1 MYPQKQEVV
10 LFGTDTNVNELKEYI
25 PEIKVRMNKGK
36 TFDVDTV
43 KSSQN
48 VYDMLK
54 RVYGKNLFQEHFV
67 VLLFNRANKLIG
79 FYKHTIGSSNA
90 TLADIPMIIGIVT
103 KSLAQSVIISHN
115 HPSGNT
121 NPSEADKALT
131 KKAKI
136 AFDSVGIAMLDH
148 VIYTEN
154 GYFSFADDGILNG
167 IQNTKTMITV
177 ENILDTYPQISQDI
191 LPTALQQAEFAFIEE
206 NIDLYN
212 EDETIKQYID
222 TFVEKLNEV
231 VNKNENSEVVEQHM
245 PEQTDHHKKSSKS
258 TKQKGE
264 PKEKVKK
271 QPKQKVEKNVDD
283 IIPDE
288 VDFISPEVKFIKRY
302 IGLHDKSKDKAA
314 ILSFINALQRAIV
327 EKRIRKT
334 SGYASEIEKIQS
346 QLVECYNEMANTIK
360 ITIKPESLEKYEAIT
375 KSEKISAIVKFVKQY
390 ISIHGK
396 TDVKKKAKTL
406 YNRYERAFNNGDI
419 SYNDVRY
426 KEVHAISQ
434 SLIAYLQ
441 DRTDTI
447 EIKETELNGLMGLAG
462 ITVNGLNGL
471 ETAPTQCISSTKL
484 ANMEFET
491 IGLHGKY
498 NKLIGDPSVGFTA
511 MVYGLP
517 KSGKSTLCIDFAH
530 YLAQNHGKV
539 LYVALE
545 EGFGYTLKEKFER
558 LNAIHPNLIIADT
571 IPQNLSQYNFVFID
585 SVSKAGMTIDQLVK
599 LHKQFPQTAFV
610 FIFHSTKD
618 GNFRGGQGF
627 AHEVD
632 CIIDVA
638 DGVAKGNGRF
648 GVGGEINVFND

>member
-10 LFGTDTNVNELKEYI
+10 LFGTTTDVNELKAYI

-121 NPSEADKALT
+121 QPSEADKALT

-136 AFDSVGIAMLDH
+136 AFDSVGISLLDH

-154 GYFSFADDGILNG
+154 GYFSFGDDGILNG

-177 ENILDTYPQISQDI
+177 ENILDTYPQISQGI
-191 LPTALQQAEFAFIEE
+191 LPTALKHSEFEFIQE
-206 NIDLYN
+206 NLDLYN
-212 EDETIKQYID
+212 DDETIKKYID
-222 TFVEKLNEV
+222 TFIEKLNQVLE
-231 VNKNENSEVVEQHM
+231 KTDNSEDDNHSLPIQIDHPKKTGKASNQKVV
-245 PEQTDHHKKSSKS
+245 KK
-258 TKQKGE
+258 E
-264 PKEKVKK
+264 K
-271 QPKQKVEKNVDD
+271 QPKQVKQKTEEITPDD
-283 IIPDE
+283 
-288 VDFISPEVKFIKRY
+288 VDFISPEVRFIKRF
-302 IGLHDKSKDKAA
+302 IGLHDKAKDKAT

-375 KSEKISAIVKFVKQY
+375 KSEKISAIVKFIKQY

-406 YNRYERAFNNGDI
+406 YNRYEKAFNNGDI

-426 KEVHAISQ
+426 KEVHAIAQ

-441 DRTDTI
+441 DSTDSI
-447 EIKETELNGLMGLAG
+447 EIKETELHGLMGIIG
-462 ITVNGLNGL
+462 ETVNGLGNT
-471 ETAPTQCISSTKL
+471 ETNSPNIVSSSSL
-484 ANMEFET
+484 SEMQFDT
-491 IGLHGKY
+491 IGLQGKY
-498 NKLIGDPSVGFTA
+498 RNLIGDPSRGFTA

-517 KSGKSTLCIDFAH
+517 KSGKSTLSIDFAK
-530 YLAQNHGKV
+530 YLAEHHGKV
-539 LYVALE
+539 LYVAIE
-545 EGFGYTLKEKFER
+545 EGFGYTLQEKFDR
-558 LNAIHPNLIIADT
+558 LNATHPNLAIAETLPTD
-571 IPQNLSQYNFVFID
+571 LSKWDFVFID
-585 SVSKAGMTIDQLVK
+585 SVSKAGYTNDVLAK
-599 LHKQFPQTAFV
+599 LHKQFPKTAFI

-618 GNFRGGQGF
+618 GKFRGGQEF

-632 CIIDVA
+632 CIIDVEK
-638 DGVAKGNGRF
+638 GVASANGRF
-648 GVGGEINVFND
+648 GVGGKLNVFEE

>member
-10 LFGTDTNVNELKEYI
+10 LFGTTTDVNELKAYI

-48 VYDMLK
+48 VYDMLN

-121 NPSEADKALT
+121 QPSEADKALT

-136 AFDSVGIAMLDH
+136 AFDSVGISLLDH

-154 GYFSFADDGILNG
+154 GYFSFGDDGILNG

-177 ENILDTYPQISQDI
+177 ENILDTYPQISQGI
-191 LPTALQQAEFAFIEE
+191 LPTALKHSEFEFIQE
-206 NIDLYN
+206 NLDLYN
-212 EDETIKQYID
+212 DDETIKKYID
-222 TFVEKLNEV
+222 TFIEKLNQVLE
-231 VNKNENSEVVEQHM
+231 KTDNSEDDNHSLPIQIDHPKKTGKASNQKVV
-245 PEQTDHHKKSSKS
+245 KK
-258 TKQKGE
+258 E
-264 PKEKVKK
+264 K
-271 QPKQKVEKNVDD
+271 QPKQVKQKTEEITPDD
-283 IIPDE
+283 
-288 VDFISPEVKFIKRY
+288 VDFISPEVRFIKRF
-302 IGLHDKSKDKAA
+302 IGLHDKAKDKAT

-375 KSEKISAIVKFVKQY
+375 KSEKISAIVKFIKQY

-406 YNRYERAFNNGDI
+406 YNRYEKAFNNGDI

-426 KEVHAISQ
+426 KEVHAIAQ

-441 DRTDTI
+441 DSTDSI
-447 EIKETELNGLMGLAG
+447 EIKETELHGLMGIIG
-462 ITVNGLNGL
+462 ETVNGLGNT
-471 ETAPTQCISSTKL
+471 ETNSPNIVSSSSL
-484 ANMEFET
+484 SEMQFDT
-491 IGLHGKY
+491 IGLQGKY
-498 NKLIGDPSVGFTA
+498 RNLIGDPSRGFTA

-517 KSGKSTLCIDFAH
+517 KSGKSTLSIDFAK
-530 YLAQNHGKV
+530 YLAEHHGKV
-539 LYVALE
+539 LYVAIE
-545 EGFGYTLKEKFER
+545 EGFGYTLQEKFER
-558 LNAIHPNLIIADT
+558 LNAIHPNLVIAEKLPTD
-571 IPQNLSQYNFVFID
+571 LSKWDFVFID
-585 SVSKAGMTIDQLVK
+585 SVSKAGYSNDVLAK
-599 LHKQFPQTAFV
+599 LHKQFPKTAFI

-618 GNFRGGQGF
+618 GKFRGGQEF

-632 CIIDVA
+632 CIIDVE
-638 DGVAKGNGRF
+638 KGIASANGRF
-648 GVGGEINVFND
+648 GVGGKLNVFEE

>member
-10 LFGTDTNVNELKEYI
+10 LFGTDTNVQELKEYI

-43 KSSQN
+43 KTSQN

-103 KSLAQSVIISHN
+103 KSLAQSVVLSHN
-115 HPSGNT
+115 HPSGNA

-136 AFDSVGIAMLDH
+136 AFDSVGIAILDH

-177 ENILDTYPQISQDI
+177 ENILDTYPQISQGI
-191 LPTALQQAEFAFIEE
+191 LPTALKHSEFEFIQE

-231 VNKNENSEVVEQHM
+231 LEKQGDSEVVDHRLPIQI
-245 PEQTDHHKKSSKS
+245 DHHQKSGKADKQKAEPKVKTTKQ
-258 TKQKGE
+258 TKQKA
-264 PKEKVKK
+264 EKK
-271 QPKQKVEKNVDD
+271 VDD
-283 IIPDE
+283 IVPDDVE
-288 VDFISPEVKFIKRY
+288 FISPEVKFIKRFV
-302 IGLHDKSKDKAA
+302 GLNDKHTEKAT
-314 ILSFINALQRAIV
+314 ILSFINAMQRSIV

-334 SGYASEIEKIQS
+334 SGYAKEIEKIQN
-346 QLVECYNEMANTIK
+346 QLIECHNQMGKTIK
-360 ITIKPESLEKYEAIT
+360 ISIVPETLDKYIAIT
-375 KSEKISAIVKFVKQY
+375 KSEVVKATVRFIKQY
-390 ISIHGK
+390 IALHGK
-396 TDVKKKAKTL
+396 TDVKKKAKAL
-406 YNRYERAFNNGDI
+406 YNRYEKAFNNGDI
-419 SYNDVRY
+419 SYNDIRY
-426 KEVHAISQ
+426 NEVHAIAQ
-434 SLIAYLQ
+434 SLISYLQ
-441 DRTDTI
+441 DSTDSI
-447 EIKETELNGLMGLAG
+447 EIKETELHGLMGIIG
-462 ITVNGLNGL
+462 ETVNGLGNTEAVSPKL
-471 ETAPTQCISSTKL
+471 VSSETLSEMQ
-484 ANMEFET
+484 FDT
-491 IGLHGKY
+491 IGLQGKY
-498 NKLIGDPSVGFTA
+498 RNLIGDPSRGFTA

-517 KSGKSTLCIDFAH
+517 KSGKSTLSIDFAK
-530 YLAQNHGKV
+530 YLAEHHGKV
-539 LYVALE
+539 LYVAIE
-545 EGFGYTLKEKFER
+545 EGFGYTLQEKFER
-558 LNAIHPNLIIADT
+558 LHAIHPNLVIAEKLPTD
-571 IPQNLSQYNFVFID
+571 LSKWDFVFID
-585 SVSKAGMTIDQLVK
+585 SVSKAGYSNDVLAK
-599 LHKQFPQTAFV
+599 LHKQFPKTAFI

-618 GNFRGGQGF
+618 GKFRGGQEF

-632 CIIDVA
+632 CIIDVEK
-638 DGVAKGNGRF
+638 GVASANGRF
-648 GVGGEINVFND
+648 GVGGKLNVFEE

>member
-10 LFGTDTNVNELKEYI
+10 LFGTTTDVNELKAYI

-121 NPSEADKALT
+121 QPSEADKALT

-136 AFDSVGIAMLDH
+136 AFDSVGISLLDH

-154 GYFSFADDGILNG
+154 GYFSFGDDGILNG

-177 ENILDTYPQISQDI
+177 ENILDTYPQISQGI
-191 LPTALQQAEFAFIEE
+191 LPTALKHSEFEFIQE
-206 NIDLYN
+206 NLDLYN
-212 EDETIKQYID
+212 DDETIKKYID
-222 TFVEKLNEV
+222 TFIEKLNQVLE
-231 VNKNENSEVVEQHM
+231 KTDNSEDDNHSLPIQIDHPKKTGKASNQKVV
-245 PEQTDHHKKSSKS
+245 KK
-258 TKQKGE
+258 E
-264 PKEKVKK
+264 K
-271 QPKQKVEKNVDD
+271 QPKQVKQKTEEITPDD
-283 IIPDE
+283 
-288 VDFISPEVKFIKRY
+288 VDFISPEVRFIKRF
-302 IGLHDKSKDKAA
+302 IGLHDKAKDKAT

-375 KSEKISAIVKFVKQY
+375 KSEKISAIVKFIKQY

-406 YNRYERAFNNGDI
+406 YNRYEKAFNNGDI

-426 KEVHAISQ
+426 KEVHAIAQ

-441 DRTDTI
+441 DSTDSI
-447 EIKETELNGLMGLAG
+447 EIKETELHGLMGIIG
-462 ITVNGLNGL
+462 ETVNGLGNT
-471 ETAPTQCISSTKL
+471 ETNSPNIVSSSSL
-484 ANMEFET
+484 SEMQFDT
-491 IGLHGKY
+491 IGLQGKY
-498 NKLIGDPSVGFTA
+498 RNLIGDPSRGFTA

-517 KSGKSTLCIDFAH
+517 KSGKSTLSIDFAK
-530 YLAQNHGKV
+530 YLAEHHGKV
-539 LYVALE
+539 LYVAIE
-545 EGFGYTLKEKFER
+545 EGFGYTLQEKFER
-558 LNAIHPNLIIADT
+558 LNAIHPNLVIAEKLPTD
-571 IPQNLSQYNFVFID
+571 LSKWDFVFID
-585 SVSKAGMTIDQLVK
+585 SVSKAGYSNDVLAK
-599 LHKQFPQTAFV
+599 LHKQFPKTAFI

-618 GNFRGGQGF
+618 GKFRGGQEF

-632 CIIDVA
+632 CIIDVE
-638 DGVAKGNGRF
+638 KGIASANGRF
-648 GVGGEINVFND
+648 GVGGKLNVFEE

>member
-10 LFGTDTNVNELKEYI
+10 LFGTTTDVNELKAYI

-121 NPSEADKALT
+121 QPSEADKALT

-136 AFDSVGIAMLDH
+136 AFDSVGISLLDH

-154 GYFSFADDGILNG
+154 GYFSFGDDGILNG

-177 ENILDTYPQISQDI
+177 ENILDTYPQISQGI
-191 LPTALQQAEFAFIEE
+191 LPTALKHSEFEFIQE
-206 NIDLYN
+206 NLDLYN
-212 EDETIKQYID
+212 DDETIKKYID
-222 TFVEKLNEV
+222 TFIEKLNQVLE
-231 VNKNENSEVVEQHM
+231 KTDNSEDDNHSLPIQIDHPKKTGKASNQKVV
-245 PEQTDHHKKSSKS
+245 KK
-258 TKQKGE
+258 E
-264 PKEKVKK
+264 K
-271 QPKQKVEKNVDD
+271 QPKQVKQKTEEITPDD
-283 IIPDE
+283 
-288 VDFISPEVKFIKRY
+288 VDFISPEVRFIKRF
-302 IGLHDKSKDKAA
+302 IGLHDKAKDKAT
-314 ILSFINALQRAIV
+314 ILSFINALQRAII

-375 KSEKISAIVKFVKQY
+375 KSEKISAIVKFIKQY

-406 YNRYERAFNNGDI
+406 YNRYEKAFNNGDI

-426 KEVHAISQ
+426 KEVHAIAQ

-441 DRTDTI
+441 DSTDSI
-447 EIKETELNGLMGLAG
+447 EIKETELHGLMGIIG
-462 ITVNGLNGL
+462 ETVNGLGNT
-471 ETAPTQCISSTKL
+471 ETNSPNIVSSSSL
-484 ANMEFET
+484 SEMQFDT
-491 IGLHGKY
+491 IGLQGKY
-498 NKLIGDPSVGFTA
+498 RNLIGDPSRGFTA

-517 KSGKSTLCIDFAH
+517 KSGKSTLSIDFAK
-530 YLAQNHGKV
+530 YLAEHHGKV
-539 LYVALE
+539 LYVAIE
-545 EGFGYTLKEKFER
+545 EGFGYTLQEKFER
-558 LNAIHPNLIIADT
+558 LNAIHPNLVIAEKLPTD
-571 IPQNLSQYNFVFID
+571 LSKWDFVFID
-585 SVSKAGMTIDQLVK
+585 SVSKAGYSNDVLAK
-599 LHKQFPQTAFV
+599 LHKQFPKTAFI

-618 GNFRGGQGF
+618 GKFRGGQEF

-632 CIIDVA
+632 CIIDVE
-638 DGVAKGNGRF
+638 KGIASANGRF
-648 GVGGEINVFND
+648 GVGGKLNVFEE

>member
-10 LFGTDTNVNELKEYI
+10 LFGTDTDVKELKEYI

-121 NPSEADKALT
+121 QPSEADKALT

-136 AFDSVGIAMLDH
+136 ALDSVGIALLDH
-148 VIYTEN
+148 MIYTEN

-191 LPTALQQAEFAFIEE
+191 LPTALKHSEFEFIQE

-222 TFVEKLNEV
+222 TFIEKLNQV
-231 VNKNENSEVVEQHM
+231 LKNDELPFDYDSIIPAEIEH
-245 PEQTDHHKKSSKS
+245 PKKTGKAS
-258 TKQKGE
+258 KQKAE
-264 PKEKVKK
+264 KKEKQLKPV
-271 QPKQKVEKNVDD
+271 KQKTEEITPDD
-283 IIPDE
+283 
-288 VDFISPEVKFIKRY
+288 VDFISPEVRFIKRF
-302 IGLHDKSKDKAA
+302 IGLHEKSKDKAT

-346 QLVECYNEMANTIK
+346 QLVECYNEMANTVK

-396 TDVKKKAKTL
+396 SDVKKKAKTL
-406 YNRYERAFNNGDI
+406 YNRYEKAFNNGDI

-426 KEVHAISQ
+426 KEVHAIAQ
-434 SLIAYLQ
+434 SLVAYLQ
-441 DRTDTI
+441 DQTETV
-447 EIKETELNGLMGLAG
+447 EIKESELHGLMGLAG
-462 ITVNGLNGL
+462 ISVNGLNGL
-471 ETAPTQCISSTKL
+471 EAAPTQCISSTKL

-491 IGLHGKY
+491 IGLQGKY

-530 YLAQNHGKV
+530 HLAQNHGKV

-558 LNAIHPNLIIADT
+558 LNAIHPNLIISDK
-571 IPQNLSQYNFVFID
+571 IPQNLSQFSFVFID
-585 SVSKAGMTIDQLVK
+585 SVSKAGMTIEQLVK
-599 LHKQFPQTAFV
+599 LHKQFPQTAFI

-648 GVGGEINVFND
+648 GVGGEINVFEN